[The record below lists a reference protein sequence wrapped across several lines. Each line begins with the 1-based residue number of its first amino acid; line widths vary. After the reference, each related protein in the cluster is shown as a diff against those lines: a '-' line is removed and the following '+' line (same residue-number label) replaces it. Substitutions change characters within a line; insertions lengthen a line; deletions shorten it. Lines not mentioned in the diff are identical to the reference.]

1 MIVVTA
7 STPSATPPPPAFATA
22 SRNHYRAATLAA
34 ERDLRISADHLAGL
48 AAECAVKAILADFL
62 GSRLNTRNRLENTEV
77 ATVKG
82 TPGNRKRKPQEHGHL
97 PELWEHLTAVAHR
110 RRGGGPGA
118 LFTQLIWNN
127 PFAGWDVGDR
137 YCDGTAI
144 TDTVI
149 GRHLKAAYDLIAAH
163 EQASILGTRTRT

>member
-1 MIVVTA
+1 MTA
-7 STPSATPPPPAFATA
+7 STSPAPPPPAFAAA
-22 SRNHYRAATLAA
+22 SRNHYRAAALAA
-34 ERDLRISADHLAGL
+34 ERGLRTSADHLAGL
-48 AAECAVKAILADFL
+48 AAECGIKAILADFL
-62 GSRLNTRNRLENTEV
+62 GSRLNTRNRLENAEV

-82 TPGNRKRKPQEHGHL
+82 APGNRTRKPQEHGHL

-110 RRGGGPGA
+110 RRGGGAGA

-137 YCDGTAI
+137 YCDGTAL
-144 TDTVI
+144 TDAVI
-149 GRHLKAAYDLIAAH
+149 DRHLKAAYDLIAAH